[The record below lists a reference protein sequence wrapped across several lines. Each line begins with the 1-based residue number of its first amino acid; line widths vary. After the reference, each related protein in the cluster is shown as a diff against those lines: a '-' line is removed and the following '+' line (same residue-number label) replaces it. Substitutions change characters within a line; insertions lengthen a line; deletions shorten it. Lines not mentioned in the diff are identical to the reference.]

1 MNTILYRIRV
11 RHIYMSAKKPISF
24 LKVPYKEQYESRDNE
39 NETQIINQNCK
50 NKKEYINVSDNL
62 ENDLKHFYKYRYLHR
77 DNLSDHLKVKSNQ
90 QISNE
95 SDNN

>member
-1 MNTILYRIRV
+1 MN
-11 RHIYMSAKKPISF
+11 AKKPIPF

-39 NETQIINQNCK
+39 NETRIINQNFKNCK
-50 NKKEYINVSDNL
+50 NKKDYIKVSDNL
-62 ENDLKHFYKYRYLHR
+62 ENDLKHFYKYRYLYR
-77 DNLSDHLKVKSNQ
+77 DNLSDLLKVKSNP